1 MFFLATTL
9 FTGTGF
15 RIHDFAVVMPDLWSH
30 FNGLVREQAC
40 ACDGPVGE
48 KSRYT
53 RGMFC
58 PPKLVQA
65 LENVSADVCLGN
77 NVFACVGSVLC
88 CLSPVVTVSSFVSE
102 SRI

>member
-9 FTGTGF
+9 VTGTGF
-15 RIHDFAVVMPDLWSH
+15 RIHDFAVVTPDLLSH
-30 FNGLVREQAC
+30 FNGLVPESVNK
-40 ACDGPVGE
+40 PVPAMGE